1 MKLQNEEV
9 MQRTIKTLIN
19 DNELNRPGSAEV
31 RSFSGKSY
39 INIHKFDIFNV
50 LHNKVALLAAQVFLS
65 RKQGI
70 ATKQFL
76 ERFRQYI

>member
-1 MKLQNEEV
+1 MKLQHEEV

-19 DNELNRPGSAEV
+19 DNELNRPDSAEV
-31 RSFSGKSY
+31 RSFSDKSY
-39 INIHKFDIFNV
+39 INIHKVDIFHV
-50 LHNKVALLAAQVFLS
+50 LHHKVALLAALVFLS
-65 RKQGI
+65 RKPGT